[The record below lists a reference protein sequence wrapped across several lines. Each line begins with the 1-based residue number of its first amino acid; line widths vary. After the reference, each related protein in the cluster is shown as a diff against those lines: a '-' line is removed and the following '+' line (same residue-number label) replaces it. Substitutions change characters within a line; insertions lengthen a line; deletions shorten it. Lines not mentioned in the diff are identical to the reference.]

1 MTLNAHILNGNIVLD
16 EPHSLP
22 EGAAVQVVVI
32 VEEMTADI
40 SDKVEPPT
48 LYERLAPVI
57 GTVSGLPSDLAI
69 NHDHYL
75 YGVSKNP

>member
-1 MTLNAHILNGNIVLD
+1 MTLNAHILNGSIVLD
-16 EPHSLP
+16 EPHPLP

-32 VEEMTADI
+32 TGETTADA
-40 SDKVEPPT
+40 SGNAEPPT

-75 YGVSKNP
+75 YGVPKNP